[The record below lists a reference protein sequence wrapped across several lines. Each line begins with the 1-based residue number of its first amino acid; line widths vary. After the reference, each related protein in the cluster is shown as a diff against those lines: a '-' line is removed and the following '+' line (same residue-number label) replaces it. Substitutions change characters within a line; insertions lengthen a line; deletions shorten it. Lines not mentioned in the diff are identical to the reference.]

1 MRMLYYFQDKTK
13 EKSSSDKYIGY
24 SSTEET
30 DEDDLAV
37 LGQFVVQYDVERSN
51 NGEVLVSVF
60 LHLFIISRY
69 TVCFIGRSVASSC

>member
-1 MRMLYYFQDKTK
+1 MKKKEGSESMRMLYYFQDKTK

-60 LHLFIISRY
+60 LHLFIIS
-69 TVCFIGRSVASSC
+69 IQSAL